1 MSDKAS
7 HHIMPTYRR
16 CELAFESGEGTWL
29 TATNGKRYLDFGSGI
44 GVNTLGHA
52 APELAQALT
61 AQAQKLWHVSNL
73 YRIPEQEKLANM
85 LCAASFAELV
95 FFCNSGAE
103 AVEGMMKAMRKY
115 HSVNDAP
122 ERTTLIG
129 FAGAFHGRTM
139 ATLAAA
145 GNQDYLDGFGP
156 PPPGF
161 VHCSDFDLNKVEAL
175 IDDTTA
181 GILIEP
187 IQGEGGVNDVGTEF
201 LRGLRD
207 LCDRHGLLLG
217 FDEVQCGIGR
227 SGKLFTHEWGGVIP
241 DAMAIAKGLGGGF
254 PLGAFLTTRAV
265 GEAMHP
271 GTHGSTFGGNPLAC
285 AVGVAVL
292 ETLLADGFL
301 ETVQQSALY
310 LRQQL
315 AELLDGYGDIFTEL
329 RGRGLLIGLQC
340 QPLNSDIV
348 AALRDQNMLTVAAG
362 GNTLRLLPPLNVTHT
377 DIDTAITKLQTAC
390 IAFRQQEKDA

>member
-1 MSDKAS
+1 M
-7 HHIMPTYRR
+7 
-16 CELAFESGEGTWL
+16 
-29 TATNGKRYLDFGSGI
+29 
-44 GVNTLGHA
+44 
-52 APELAQALT
+52 
-61 AQAQKLWHVSNL
+61 
-73 YRIPEQEKLANM
+73 
-85 LCAASFAELV
+85 
-95 FFCNSGAE
+95 
-103 AVEGMMKAMRKY
+103 
-115 HSVNDAP
+115 
-122 ERTTLIG
+122 
-129 FAGAFHGRTM
+129 
-139 ATLAAA
+139 
-145 GNQDYLDGFGP
+145 
-156 PPPGF
+156 
-161 VHCSDFDLNKVEAL
+161 NKVEAL